1 MLSFSHGDASQRA
14 HSAVAEAVFDCYDKG
29 HKRARGERALQ
40 KLSSEV
46 AELRSSRATAD
57 LWAGL
62 AFSHALACR
71 WDQVSQPVQTSLE
84 YYQEVSDS
92 RGFEVAHTR
101 WLDLWANW
109 NLGRWDAMQR
119 VSDDMFEDATRR
131 NDLFQQLVTSGGYGG
146 AAWLAQDKIDELSR
160 IRAANEEFDCNQNQT
175 QMFHVFDWISSIQCL
190 LYQGEFLEAWSR
202 YKSMEPSL
210 RRVPYS
216 KMQLIRVTRQS
227 LGALVALHNLTDT
240 SPEPWISRT
249 KRLTHQLRQEQ
260 NCYATVLAN
269 LYEGLLEQKIER
281 LRRAAGGFDG
291 AGGFDVAGQLLLK
304 ARDESRDAGLLPYQL
319 AAEDALAEIHTGQP
333 LELLIDRM
341 RDQNVVRPTHLQRLY
356 TVAAE

>member
-1 MLSFSHGDASQRA
+1 
-14 HSAVAEAVFDCYDKG
+14 
-29 HKRARGERALQ
+29 
-40 KLSSEV
+40 
-46 AELRSSRATAD
+46 
-57 LWAGL
+57 
-62 AFSHALACR
+62 
-71 WDQVSQPVQTSLE
+71 
-84 YYQEVSDS
+84 
-92 RGFEVAHTR
+92 
-101 WLDLWANW
+101 
-109 NLGRWDAMQR
+109 MQR

-319 AAEDALAEIHTGQP
+319 AAEDALAEIHIGQP